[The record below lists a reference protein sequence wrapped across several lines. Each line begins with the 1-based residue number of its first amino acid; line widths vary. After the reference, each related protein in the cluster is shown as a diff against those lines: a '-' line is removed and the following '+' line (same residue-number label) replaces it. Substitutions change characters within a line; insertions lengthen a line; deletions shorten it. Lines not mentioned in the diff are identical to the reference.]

1 MCQNLP
7 LAGSSCYNALISAS
21 YVVRHAEIRP
31 HAANITGTDR
41 SLHSPLSLCVRPY
54 RQDSANAVVLL
65 DRSGKPATR
74 ITDGDTVRLQLSVA
88 QPLTNPQTYTFKL
101 DNSDLAVSTCSISTG
116 TTCQSDPVLSLGWHW
131 DAGGV
136 PRAALALKAYDA
148 QENLI
153 AQSAPVTVLPRP
165 VVLVHGFLSSSDT
178 WKSYLGPTGFLASLG
193 LHGFAVGD
201 GQASGVMNT
210 GVFTD
215 PTGHTNTLAQNA
227 AIEAQYISAV
237 KKATGAQ
244 MVDLVVHSMGGMIS
258 RYYIDRL
265 MPDRDVAQLIMLGS
279 PMGGSDCSVLPA
291 ALGFF
296 LPASLEIRQSYMEGV
311 FNRQITHR
319 RGIEFYDLGGTA
331 INKAFQSPCAAVP
344 NDIAVSVE
352 SVNAIPLHSSTFD
365 IIHSEL
371 TSSSAVFDSFVK
383 PLLEKP
389 PASFTFAP
397 DPAPSGAAPA
407 PLQFTRVYTGHVN
420 AGGSSELSINIDPNV
435 TVASFAL
442 YDPTRSV
449 HVSVRG
455 ANGNA
460 IALDPQA
467 NGFIE
472 VKDPSS
478 LVYLGYGFS
487 DPRPGVWKV
496 TVLAGNSTP
505 PLGADFAISAYFV
518 GGAIL
523 NARSSTLIPRLG
535 ERVQFMADLSLAGQ
549 PLDILKAQALLRGP
563 TGQTESIDFTPGTQV
578 SASWTPQKVGTYGVD
593 IIVTGRA
600 PDGSQVERTAFL
612 SEEVQPNLSNLQISL
627 NLALVL
633 ILVVAILVLVMFLA
647 VRSFRRLA
655 HRNPPRP
662 PTNP

>member
-1 MCQNLP
+1 MRRTLQVLTALFILFYLC
-7 LAGSSCYNALISAS
+7 AFGS
-21 YVVRHAEIRP
+21 
-31 HAANITGTDR
+31 
-41 SLHSPLSLCVRPY
+41 Y
-54 RQDSANAVVLL
+54 RQDSGNAIVLL

-88 QPLTNPQTYTFKL
+88 QPVTSPQTYTFKL

-136 PRAALALKAYDA
+136 PRGARALKAYDA
-148 QENLI
+148 QGNLI
-153 AQSAPVTVLPRP
+153 AHSAPVTVLARP
-165 VVLVHGFLSSSDT
+165 VVLVHGFLSSADT
-178 WKSYLGPTGFLASLG
+178 WKSYLGPTGYLASLG
-193 LHGFAVGD
+193 LSGFAVGD

-210 GVFTD
+210 GVFTN
-215 PTGHTNTLAQNA
+215 PTGHTNTMAQNA
-227 AIEAQYISAV
+227 AIEAQYISEV

-291 ALGFF
+291 SLGFF

-319 RGIEFYDLGGTA
+319 RGVEFYDLGGTA

-365 IIHSEL
+365 ILHSEL
-371 TSSSAVFDSFVK
+371 TSSSPVFDSFVR

-389 PASFTFAP
+389 SLSFPFAP
-397 DPAPSGAAPA
+397 DPAPSGVAPP

-449 HVSVRG
+449 KVSVRG

-460 IALDPQA
+460 LTLDAQA

-487 DPRPGVWKV
+487 DPRPGIWNVA
-496 TVLAGNSTP
+496 VLASDSTP

-523 NARSSTLIPRLG
+523 NAKSSTLIPRLG
-535 ERVQFMADLSLAGQ
+535 EHVQFTADLSLDGQ
-549 PLDILKAQALLRGP
+549 PLDILKAQAVLRGP
-563 TGQTESIDFTPGTQV
+563 AGQTESIDFTPGTQV
-578 SASWTPQKVGTYGVD
+578 SASWTPRTVGTHGVD

-600 PDGSQVERTAFL
+600 PDGSQIERTAFL
-612 SEEVQPNLSNLQISL
+612 SEEVQPNLSNLQ
-627 NLALVL
+627 
-633 ILVVAILVLVMFLA
+633 
-647 VRSFRRLA
+647 
-655 HRNPPRP
+655 
-662 PTNP
+662 